1 MAFSLGE
8 PSPSFHFIVS
18 AIEISRTFNI
28 MRFKIIE
35 LSATFKVQVIELADE
50 RAP

>member
-8 PSPSFHFIVS
+8 PSPSFHFS

-35 LSATFKVQVIELADE
+35 LSTTFNVQVIELADE

>member
-1 MAFSLGE
+1 LKYPARL
-8 PSPSFHFIVS
+8 
-18 AIEISRTFNI
+18 NI

-35 LSATFKVQVIELADE
+35 LSTTFNVQVIELADE